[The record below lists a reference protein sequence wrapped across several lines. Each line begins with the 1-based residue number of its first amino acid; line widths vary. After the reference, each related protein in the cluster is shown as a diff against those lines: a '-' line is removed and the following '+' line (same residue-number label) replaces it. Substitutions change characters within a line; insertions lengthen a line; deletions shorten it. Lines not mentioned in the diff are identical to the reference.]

1 MKYSASLSLILIL
14 SLNASA
20 ATVLCV
26 STDYKITIESRSK
39 NDIKVSYN
47 GESAF
52 ADGLLSSEEVDIVAK
67 FSSIGEMTLFA
78 KIGKSHPD
86 NYLFIKG
93 KRFSVNCR

>member
-20 ATVLCV
+20 AIVECV
-26 STDYKITIESRSK
+26 SADHKIMIESRSK

-47 GESAF
+47 GESAL

-67 FSSIGEMTLFA
+67 LSSIGEMTLFA

>member
-1 MKYSASLSLILIL
+1 MKYLASFSFILVL
-14 SLNASA
+14 YVNASA

-26 STDYKITIESRSK
+26 SADYKITIESRSQ
-39 NDIKVSYN
+39 NDIKVSLN
-47 GESAF
+47 GESAL
-52 ADGLLSSEEVDIVAK
+52 ADGLLSPEEIDIVAK

-93 KRFSVNCR
+93 RRFSVNCR